1 MKIKDYFYFQKSDR
15 TIILALFTAVLAAI
29 IFLVYFYEEGTLPP
43 IELKENTSATETA
56 YPTRRYAGSKQ
67 YYATPDRQYY
77 QTDGARAERFPFD
90 PNTADSTTLLRL
102 GLRPW
107 QVRNIYK
114 YRAHGGVYRKPED
127 FARLYGLTAGQYR
140 ELEPYIRIS
149 SDYAPASTLVGKEQ
163 KHESYGRD
171 TLLYPIKIK
180 ATEHIVLNTAD
191 TTTLKKVPGIGSG
204 WARTITAY
212 GERLGGY
219 TSVAQLSEIEGFPE
233 ETLKY
238 FTVSNPNPRKLNLNK
253 LSLSQLRR
261 HPYINFY
268 QARAICDYR
277 RLKGTITDLSQ
288 LHLLKEFPTEA
299 IERLRPYVEY

>member
-15 TIILALFTAVLAAI
+15 TIILILFAAI
-29 IFLVYFYEEGTLPP
+29 SAAAIFISYFYKEVLPP
-43 IELKENTSATETA
+43 PITSKENTSTAETA
-56 YPTRRYAGSKQ
+56 YTTRRYGTSKQ
-67 YYATPDRQYY
+67 YYATPGRQYY
-77 QTDGARAERFPFD
+77 QTDGIRAERFPFD

-149 SDYAPASTLVGKEQ
+149 SDYAPASTLVGKRQE
-163 KHESYGRD
+163 HESYGRD

-191 TTTLKKVPGIGSG
+191 TTMLKKVPGIGSG

-219 TSVAQLSEIEGFPE
+219 TSVSQLSEIDGFPE

-238 FTVSNPNPRKLNLNK
+238 FIVLNPNPRKLNINK
-253 LSLSQLRR
+253 LTLSQLRR

-277 RLKGTITDLSQ
+277 RLKGTITDLTQ